1 MPFSTPAPAS
11 VRSVPK
17 KQEQQV
23 TAAPTSV
30 PVSETVVSSTNAR
43 ENGNLEA
50 EGMQFII
57 LLFNFISVSYP
68 SICLLSNFGFM

>member
-1 MPFSTPAPAS
+1 MPFSTPAAAS
-11 VRSVPK
+11 ARSVPK

-57 LLFNFISVSYP
+57 PLFNLFSVSYP
-68 SICLLSNFGFM
+68 PIRLHSKFGFM